1 MNPSEQDLQ
10 VKLEREVLGALLSH
24 NNRDLLYEAI
34 EELEPYHFWAEK
46 HRTIYTV
53 LVEAFVKNNCVDFVM
68 LSSELDKRGLL
79 ESVGGAPYLTELQPS
94 TFLVTGAKYRIRELK
109 ERARI
114 RDLKALCGYT
124 IRSIDEKDFES
135 PEELAEKL
143 GDEAYR
149 IVYERPNEIVDIR
162 SVAEHVI
169 DVAKNLDR
177 GEVSGYSWGLRKLDF
192 LTSGIELRKTYV
204 VGGTKKTGK
213 SKFVINT
220 LWSLHRQAVR
230 SLFLSLEMDGEAV
243 VRELL
248 SRFAGVENMAMKRKL
263 DLATEERLREVFNEI
278 DDGKITVDTTPYLTV
293 NQVRAKVRRAARNGL
308 KVVFIDYIQRM
319 DFQLRQKKELN
330 FATVISHTVSQ
341 LADIAKEN
349 DVAIVILSQL
359 ANRAEKQEATI
370 ADLKDSGGIAEG
382 ADCILI
388 LNNQDR
394 IKKSHDEKTNEVW
407 ITVEQRSGAS
417 GRIKCN
423 VDLSKAI
430 YEEKLD

>member
-10 VKLEREVLGALLSH
+10 VKLEQEVLGALLSH
-24 NNRDLLYEAI
+24 NNLDLLYEAI

-53 LVEAFVKNNCVDFVM
+53 LVEAFVRNNCIDFVM
-68 LSSELDKRGLL
+68 LCSELEKRGLL

-109 ERARI
+109 DRAKA
-114 RDLKALCGYT
+114 RDLKALCAEAV
-124 IRSIDEKDFES
+124 RSIDEKDFES

-143 GDEAYR
+143 GDELYR
-149 IVYERPNEIVDIR
+149 IVYERLNETVDIR
-162 SVAEHVI
+162 TVAERVI
-169 DVAKNLDR
+169 NAAKSLDR
-177 GEVSGYSWGLRKLDF
+177 GQVFGYSWGIRKLDF

-220 LWSLHRQAVR
+220 IWSLKRQGLK

-248 SRFAGVENMAMKRKL
+248 SRFGEVENTALKRKL
-263 DLATEERLREVFNEI
+263 DSVTEQKLLGLIDEI
-278 DDGKITVDTTPYLTV
+278 DDGNILIDTTPYLTV
-293 NQVRAKVRRAARNGL
+293 NQVRAKVRRAAKNGV
-308 KVVFIDYIQRM
+308 KVVFVDYIQRL

-349 DVAIVILSQL
+349 DVAIVMLSQV

-394 IKKSHDEKTNEVW
+394 INKNRDEKTNEVW
-407 ITVEQRSGAS
+407 ITIEQRSGQS
-417 GRIKCN
+417 GRIKCS
-423 VDLSKAI
+423 VDLSKAT
-430 YEEKLD
+430 YQERPE